1 MQNNWLFSTRM
12 FFAPDDGN
20 GGSAFPTS
28 SVPSGG
34 DSGGSSVPSVAPA
47 GGGDASPPPAP
58 DTGGTPPST
67 PTPDADANPWANLG
81 SVDDLNFVEVPP
93 EVPPTNP
100 QAPVVPP
107 VVAPAPTPQAA
118 IPPVPPVQAAPQTQP
133 EPQAQ
138 PVASPSP
145 SDPVGIANAIEAN
158 RDAIIEHLATTKFA
172 LTPEEVSALET
183 DVVTAVPRLM
193 AKMFVESQTSMQKFL
208 AQAMPGMMKN
218 YNTVTRA
225 NDDAEGEFFK
235 AHAALD
241 KSNPQHRAT
250 AIRLATLY
258 RSANP
263 NIPLGQLIQ
272 EVGPMVIAAVGVN
285 AGPRPANGSPAA
297 PRATAPFRPAVGGG
311 GAPPNPEPENP
322 WAGMGQTF
330 D

>member
-12 FFAPDDGN
+12 FFAPDDGS
-20 GGSAFPTS
+20 GGSASPAS
-28 SVPSGG
+28 SAPSGG

-47 GGGDASPPPAP
+47 GGDGTSPPSAP
-58 DTGGTPPST
+58 DTGGAQPSNVDGT
-67 PTPDADANPWANLG
+67 NPWENLG
-81 SVDDLNFVEVPP
+81 STDDLNFVEVPP
-93 EVPPTNP
+93 EVPPTNL

-107 VVAPAPTPQAA
+107 VVAPAPTPQAVT
-118 IPPVPPVQAAPQTQP
+118 PPVSPVQAAPQTQS

-172 LTPEEVSALET
+172 LTPEEVSALES

-208 AQAMPGMMKN
+208 AQAVPGMMKN
-218 YNTVTRA
+218 YNSVTRA

-235 AHAALD
+235 AHTALD

-285 AGPRPANGSPAA
+285 AGARPANGSPAA